1 MTHTKILDEL
11 IARYPALSPVGG
23 DILAAFHMLADCFRA
38 GGKLLVGGNGGSAA
52 DAEHIAGELMKCF
65 EKKRPLHPE
74 ARAAL
79 RNADATYGARLA
91 DMLVGTLPVIS
102 LTGHAA
108 LSTATMN
115 DCDAI
120 AIFAQQVWGYGGRG
134 DVLLAISTSG
144 NAENLLLAATA
155 ARAKG
160 MKIILLTG
168 KDGGKLKAF
177 ADVAI
182 CAPADKTYLVQELHL
197 PIYHALCMMLEDAF
211 FTYE

>member
-1 MTHTKILDEL
+1 MTHERILDEL
-11 IARYPALSPVGG
+11 IARYPVLTSAREE
-23 DILAAFHMLADCFRA
+23 ILAAYHLLADCFER

-65 EKKRPLHPE
+65 EKTRPLDE
-74 ARAAL
+74 SERAAL
-79 RNADATYGARLA
+79 TRADATYGTQLA
-91 DMLVGTLPVIS
+91 DMLVKTLPVIS

-115 DCDAI
+115 DCDAV

-160 MKIILLTG
+160 MKVLLLTG
-168 KDGGKLKAF
+168 ESGGKLKAL
-177 ADVAI
+177 ADVTVH
-182 CAPADKTYLVQELHL
+182 APAARTYLVQELHL
-197 PIYHALCMMLEDAF
+197 PIYHALCMMLEAHF
-211 FTYE
+211 FS

>member
-1 MTHTKILDEL
+1 MTHTKILEKL
-11 IARYPALSPVGG
+11 IARHQDLAPIGG
-23 DILAAFHMLADCFRA
+23 DILAAYELLADCFQG

-65 EKKRPLHPE
+65 EKRRPLSDAE
-74 ARAAL
+74 RAAL
-79 RNADATYGARLA
+79 LNADAAMGARLA

-115 DCDAI
+115 DCDAV
-120 AIFAQQVWGYGGRG
+120 AIFAQQVWGYGERG

-155 ARAKG
+155 ARARG

-182 CAPADKTYLVQELHL
+182 CAPADKTFLVQELHL
-197 PIYHALCMMLEDAF
+197 PIYHALCMMLEDHF

>member
-1 MTHTKILDEL
+1 MTHTKILEKL
-11 IARYPALSPVGG
+11 IARHQELAPIGG
-23 DILAAFHMLADCFRA
+23 DILAAYELLADCFQG

-65 EKKRPLHPE
+65 EKKRPLSDAE
-74 ARAAL
+74 RAAL
-79 RNADATYGARLA
+79 LNADAAMGARLA

-102 LTGHAA
+102 LTGHTA

-115 DCDAI
+115 DCDAV

-155 ARAKG
+155 ARARG

-182 CAPADKTYLVQELHL
+182 CAPADKTFLVQELHL
-197 PIYHALCMMLEDAF
+197 PIYHALCMMLEDHF